1 MIGYIT
7 IGTNDLPRA
16 AAFYDALLAE
26 IGIKRL
32 MEFGSRGFGWAAA
45 MDKPMLCVFK
55 PTVAGRPS

>member
-32 MEFGSRGFGWAAA
+32 WNSAAA
-45 MDKPMLCVFK
+45 AS
-55 PTVAGRPS
+55 AGPPPWSSDEH